1 MAIATGPT
9 DVEIAAGGEPT
20 GRVMPGKRLRAPLPA
35 TGRPFVSTGSHARA
49 QSPYRREIVRIAYV
63 RPSDFTR
70 LAGHGCAQ
78 VRSSAMAAPTHAAG
92 RQELTLVAEPVAVR
106 RARAWLSAVASDLVD
121 DARRADLELVM
132 TEVVTNAVR
141 HGVQSGALQLAATP
155 KPEFLCVQVTDEGPG
170 LVPRP
175 GAMTSDE
182 HGGFGLFI
190 VERLTRRWGMTR
202 EHRRTRVWFE
212 FDY

>member
-1 MAIATGPT
+1 
-9 DVEIAAGGEPT
+9 
-20 GRVMPGKRLRAPLPA
+20 
-35 TGRPFVSTGSHARA
+35 
-49 QSPYRREIVRIAYV
+49 
-63 RPSDFTR
+63 
-70 LAGHGCAQ
+70 
-78 VRSSAMAAPTHAAG
+78 MAAPTHAAG

-106 RARAWLSAVASDLVD
+106 RARVWLSAVASDLID
-121 DARRADLELVM
+121 DARRPDLELVM

-141 HGVQSGALQLAATP
+141 HGVQRGALQLAATP
-155 KPEFLCVQVTDEGPG
+155 KPEFLCVQVTDEGLG

-175 GAMTSDE
+175 GAMASDE